1 MNFMDLYLLQRAN
14 KLKGSLSSGSASG
27 GSPFTVKTN
36 KKADSLPNKPHIV
49 PILLSGQERYTQGA
63 NGNTWSSNWSG
74 GPVYSNTLRDETS
87 TEMAFWGAMGNMTP
101 EEYTAQDCGPIN
113 SIMPRQEVGGPTILY
128 PKRDRIGYTFS
139 QQIAGG
145 SSSYSPFMNAL
156 MFVKNPT
163 ASDVTTTV
171 RSIGSSSTDA
181 SYNGRGM
188 SIFVP
193 NNIKKTLTTDVTW
206 TNIFQYSA
214 SAISNDSGAVSVTF
228 PANKTVAV
236 IFSSSAIYWTSFSN
250 GNHFEQKL
258 VIEDLDV
265 LFSTATGLVPDLD
278 MTTMAQQSRNNS
290 YTRTNPSLLWKECG
304 DFMGDS

>member
-14 KLKGSLSSGSASG
+14 KLKSSLGSGASSG

-36 KKADSLPNKPHIV
+36 KASASLPNKPHIV
-49 PILLSGQERYTQGA
+49 PILMAGQERYTQGA
-63 NGNTWSSNWSG
+63 NGNYWSSNWAG
-74 GPVYSNTLRDETS
+74 GPVYHNRLHNEGS

-101 EEYTAQDCGPIN
+101 QEYTNQDCGPIN
-113 SIMPRQEVGGPTILY
+113 SILPRQEVGGPIIMY
-128 PKRDRIGYTFS
+128 AKRGKIGYTFN

-163 ASDVTTTV
+163 SSDVTTTV
-171 RSIGSSSTDA
+171 RSIGSTQAPSN
-181 SYNGRGM
+181 YNGRGM

-193 NNIKKTLTTDVTW
+193 NNVKKTLTTDVTW
-206 TNIFQYSA
+206 SNIYQTAA
-214 SAISNDSGAVSVTF
+214 STISNDSGAVSVTF